1 VILALVVG
9 LGGSV
14 GAVSRYLVDGT
25 VQDRSS
31 GSLPMGTLTVNLAGS
46 LVMGFVTGLFV
57 FAGVSHQWVAVVG
70 TGFCGGL
77 TTWSAASWETER
89 LLEEREWSSAF
100 VTGVVGLVGSC
111 LFAGAGF
118 LIAYAIGA

>member
-14 GAVSRYLVDGT
+14 GAVGRYLVDGA

-31 GSLPMGTLTVNLAGS
+31 GSLPLGTLTVNMAGS
-46 LVMGFVTGLFV
+46 LVIGLVTGLFV
-57 FAGVSHQWVAVVG
+57 FAGVSHQWVAVIG

-77 TTWSAASWETER
+77 TTWSAASWETVR

-100 VTGVVGLVGSC
+100 VTAVVGFVGSC
-111 LFAGAGF
+111 VFAGAGF
-118 LIAYAIGA
+118 ALAYAIGG